1 MEEEKMS
8 VGSLEPEVLK
18 KLALMLDRATC
29 GWRQLAGAVSEH
41 PRFRCRYRRQTQ
53 THTTL
58 ILCF

>member
-1 MEEEKMS
+1 MEEEKTS

-41 PRFRCRYRRQTQ
+41 PRFRCRYQRH
-53 THTTL
+53 THTH
-58 ILCF
+58 